1 MLRMT
6 SPILSVGQC
15 ASIAC
20 LLEATAPKPGNVH
33 RGADFEDLS
42 YVDFALSAVLIA
54 PHMDAAACGQSV
66 GQTVLDAVRACR
78 SGVGTNS
85 NLGMILLLAPLA
97 KSPPDLP
104 LAEGVKQILA
114 ALDADDSRLI
124 YEAIRHAQPGGL
136 GTADLHDVAG
146 PAPARLLDAMQLAA
160 DRDLVARQYVNG
172 YEQVLGLAAPAI
184 VGGVAAGWTVADA
197 IVHAYLQLMSVHPDT
212 LIARKCGPALAQQAA
227 DRAAEV
233 LRRGN
238 PGEAA
243 YHDALADLDFWLRS
257 DHHRRNPGTSA
268 DLVAAAL
275 FVLLRERQINLP
287 LRW

>member
-1 MLRMT
+1 MT
-6 SPILSVGQC
+6 ASQLSVGQC

-33 RGADFEDLS
+33 RGADFEDLT

-54 PHMDAAACGQSV
+54 PHMDAAASGQSV
-66 GQTVLDAVRACR
+66 GRTVLEAVKACR
-78 SGVGTNS
+78 DGVGTNS

-104 LAEGVKQILA
+104 LVVGVKQVLA
-114 ALDADDSRLI
+114 ALDADDSRLV
-124 YEAIRHAQPGGL
+124 YEAIRYAQPGGL
-136 GTADLHDVAG
+136 GTADEHDVAG
-146 PAPARLLDAMQLAA
+146 PAPPRLLDAMQLAA

-172 YEQVLGLAAPAI
+172 FEQVLGLVAPAI
-184 VGGVAAGWTVADA
+184 VRGVQSDWPLADA
-197 IVHAYLQLMSVHPDT
+197 IVHAHLQLMSAYPDS
-212 LIARKCGPALAQQAA
+212 LIARKCGPETARQTA

-233 LRRGN
+233 LRHGV

-268 DLVAAAL
+268 DLIAAGLFAL
-275 FVLLRERQINLP
+275 LLERQIEVP
-287 LRW
+287 IRW